1 MNGQYAGGNKMKSLR
16 KRLSAVGCPFYV
28 IFFTLA
34 LVLAGCGGSG
44 GGGSS
49 SGTSGGGGG
58 TGGGGTGGTDGVLNL
73 SWVAPTTNADD
84 TPLTDLA
91 GYKVYYGTA
100 TGVYGTTPTDAGNVT
115 TYSLTGLTKG
125 TTDYVAVTA
134 YDTSSNESVKSTE
147 GSGAAH

>member
-1 MNGQYAGGNKMKSLR
+1 MKSLR
-16 KRLSAVGCPFYV
+16 ERLSVGGSFLYV

-49 SGTSGGGGG
+49 SGTSGGGG
-58 TGGGGTGGTDGVLNL
+58 TGGGGTGGTDGTLSL
-73 SWVAPTTNADD
+73 SWVAPTTNSDGTAL
-84 TPLTDLA
+84 TALTDLA

-100 TGVYGTTPTDAGNVT
+100 SGVYGTPTDAGNVT

-125 TTDYVAVTA
+125 TTYYVAVTA
-134 YDTSSNESVKSTE
+134 YDTSNNESVKSTE